1 MKNNNQENQKNST
14 FEQMLKY
21 YLTYKIIGS
30 IFSKPRPQQVYK
42 KNRGMNFI
50 AFIFIL
56 IVFFKLM
63 V

>member
-21 YLTYKIIGS
+21 YLIYKIIGS
-30 IFSKPRPQQVYK
+30 VFSKPRPQQGYK
-42 KNRGMNFI
+42 KNRGMNLI
-50 AFIFIL
+50 AFIFVL